1 MDTLTNTI
9 NSKVNYLNLDIEE
22 LLYTELSFITNQ
34 IKYDFRQHSLSN
46 LSKYIEKLNEIKSL
60 KHSVTSYIDSYDFS
74 ANLDFTETSDDIE
87 NAIAT
92 SGNVYTRPNIQK
104 ISNSIQTSYSNIP
117 DNNYYFYNFNA
128 DYGEMDKSL
137 NLIYKLIKLE
147 DFDLFPLKISGLKL
161 FDNIFLGQT
170 FRDSMKK
177 LFSFL
182 FMLNELP
189 IIEICNKKSEYFS
202 NSASGMKKPIM
213 LKENACYFESNVDE
227 DEAIEMIKTFLNH
240 INIDLSA
247 CKVLMS
253 CSTNKENESYI
264 TIVL

>member
-9 NSKVNYLNLDIEE
+9 NSKVNCLNLDIEE

-34 IKYDFRQHSLSN
+34 IKYDFRQNSLNN
-46 LSKYIEKLNEIKSL
+46 LSKYIEKLDEIKTL
-60 KHSVTSYIDSYDFS
+60 KHGITSYINSYDFS
-74 ANLDFTETSDDIE
+74 ANLDFTETSNDIE

-92 SGNVYTRPNIQK
+92 SGNVYIKPNIQK
-104 ISNSIQTSYSNIP
+104 ISNSPTSYSNIP

-128 DYGEMDKSL
+128 DYGETDKNL
-137 NLIYKLIKLE
+137 NLVYKLIKIE

-189 IIEICNKKSEYFS
+189 IIEICNKQSEYFS
-202 NSASGMKKPIM
+202 NSAANMNKPIM
-213 LKENACYFESNVDE
+213 LKENECYFESNVDE

-240 INIDLSA
+240 IDIDLSA
-247 CKVLMS
+247 CKVLMNWS
-253 CSTNKENESYI
+253 IDKENEHYI

>member
-9 NSKVNYLNLDIEE
+9 NSKVNCLNLDIEE

-34 IKYDFRQHSLSN
+34 IKYDFRQNSLNN
-46 LSKYIEKLNEIKSL
+46 LSKYIEKLDEIKTL
-60 KHSVTSYIDSYDFS
+60 KHGITSYINSYDFS
-74 ANLDFTETSDDIE
+74 ANLDFTETSNDIE

-92 SGNVYTRPNIQK
+92 SGNVYIKPNIQK
-104 ISNSIQTSYSNIP
+104 ISNSPTSYSNIP

-128 DYGEMDKSL
+128 DYGETDKSL
-137 NLIYKLIKLE
+137 NLVYKLIKIE

-189 IIEICNKKSEYFS
+189 IIEICNKQSEYFS
-202 NSASGMKKPIM
+202 NS
-213 LKENACYFESNVDE
+213 LC
-227 DEAIEMIKTFLNH
+227 
-240 INIDLSA
+240 
-247 CKVLMS
+247 
-253 CSTNKENESYI
+253 
-264 TIVL
+264 